1 MTNTQA
7 NQPFQP
13 LSSQFIIRI
22 LLVLCVILSIMAG
35 YYHAILKQ
43 EQKKYARIEDF
54 YVRVR
59 SQLGREETQRL
70 IDLSRYS
77 EMNVQVEEYVQETE
91 LAE

>member
-1 MTNTQA
+1 
-7 NQPFQP
+7 
-13 LSSQFIIRI
+13 
-22 LLVLCVILSIMAG
+22 MAG